1 MCVLDTTNGKEL
13 LKCPQSGII
22 ASESDGV
29 TCMKLVNT
37 KIADENRSHDIQV
50 TLYNGDADGNIC
62 LQARR
67 FCSTLNT
74 YRKIYCSI
82 ETDEEFALCL
92 EHRTTALDIF

>member
-50 TLYNGDADGNIC
+50 TLYNLIEDVIIPWRPRGNRSF
-62 LQARR
+62 LKAARNCTR
-67 FCSTLNT
+67 SINT
-74 YRKIYCSI
+74 CGSRYSISHPSGNCSI
-82 ETDEEFALCL
+82 GV
-92 EHRTTALDIF
+92 